1 MRLKGKSL
9 SYALLVLLI
18 VMPLLVAGCARS
30 TEQTQRELASAPRS
44 PSFTDKTIAPVA
56 SEQEGNANSGESL
69 AVAEAAASRKIIY
82 TDDIKL
88 IVADSKKSV
97 SQIREKTKAAG
108 GYVAD
113 EHTWL
118 ENDQVRATLT
128 VRVPLGAFD
137 GFMSTLRGLALRVDD
152 ERLSSRDVTDQYVDL
167 RAQLHN
173 LEATEK
179 ELQALL
185 TDVRKRTQR
194 ASDIMDVYRELSK
207 VRGQIDQVKGRM
219 QMLDKLTTFATINV
233 TIVPDV
239 LSKPVVTEPWRPAV
253 TIRHAVRM
261 LVNLARGFL
270 QAMIYFVLV
279 IIPFLLMIAIPIY
292 LLVLLVR
299 WLVRK
304 RRRAT
309 KQPQK
314 QA

>member
-30 TEQTQRELASAPRS
+30 KEQTQRELASAPKS

-137 GFMSTLRGLALRVDD
+137 SFMSTLRGLALRVDD

-167 RAQLHN
+167 QAQLHN